1 MSQITKD
8 KLIEGMM
15 EDTLI
20 YIKLFNRELL
30 HLGDRKFLKTFFW
43 LILIEKYENPSLSAI
58 GKKFRVSKSQI
69 TSRMDELVSEGL
81 VDRVH
86 DENDR
91 RIIRVI
97 LTSKGKDF
105 IENNGK
111 YFNKH
116 LKELLSS
123 LSLTEVEELNKSIIT
138 IKNVVLRIQGAFN
151 E

>member
-1 MSQITKD
+1 MSHIQKD
-8 KLIEGMM
+8 KLVEGMM

-43 LILIEKYENPSLSAI
+43 LILINKYDNPSLTNI
-58 GKKFRVSKSQI
+58 GKKLRVSKSQI

-81 VDRVH
+81 IERVH

-91 RIIRVI
+91 RMIRVK
-97 LTSKGKDF
+97 LTSNGKDF

-111 YFNKH
+111 YFNEH
-116 LKELLSS
+116 LKELLSN
-123 LSLTEVEELNKSIIT
+123 LSLDEVEELNKSIMT
-138 IKNVVLRIQGAFN
+138 IKHVVLRIQGAF

>member
-8 KLIEGMM
+8 KMVEGMM
-15 EDTLI
+15 KDILI

-43 LILIEKYENPSLSAI
+43 LILIEKYDNPSLTNI
-58 GKKFRVSKSQI
+58 GKKLRVSKSQI

-81 VDRVH
+81 IERVH

-97 LTSKGKDF
+97 LTSKGQDF
-105 IENNGK
+105 INNNTK
-111 YFNKH
+111 YFNEH
-116 LKELLSS
+116 LKDLLSS
-123 LSLTEVEELNKSIIT
+123 LSLAEVDELNKSIIT
-138 IKNVVLRIQGAFN
+138 IKNIVLKIQGALK
-151 E
+151 

>member
-1 MSQITKD
+1 MGQTQKD
-8 KLIEGMM
+8 ELVEGMM
-15 EDTLI
+15 DDTLI

-30 HLGDRKFLKTFFW
+30 RLGDRKFLKTFFW
-43 LILIEKYENPSLSAI
+43 LILIEKYENPSLSVI
-58 GKKFRVSKSQI
+58 GKKFRISKSQI
-69 TSRMDELVSEGL
+69 TSRMDELVREGL
-81 VDRVH
+81 IERVH

-97 LTSKGKDF
+97 LTGKGQDF

-111 YFNKH
+111 YFNEH

-123 LSLTEVEELNKSIIT
+123 LSLTEVEELNKSIIN
-138 IKNVVLRIQGAFN
+138 IKNVVLRIQGAF

>member
-8 KLIEGMM
+8 KMVEGMM
-15 EDTLI
+15 KDILI

-43 LILIEKYENPSLSAI
+43 LILIEKYDNPSLTNI
-58 GKKFRVSKSQI
+58 GKKLRVSKLQI

-81 VDRVH
+81 IERVH

-97 LTSKGKDF
+97 LTSKGQDF
-105 IENNGK
+105 INNNTK
-111 YFNKH
+111 YFNEH
-116 LKELLSS
+116 LKDLLSS
-123 LSLTEVEELNKSIIT
+123 LSLAEVDELNKSIIT
-138 IKNVVLRIQGAFN
+138 IKNIVLKIQGALK
-151 E
+151 

>member
-1 MSQITKD
+1 MSKIQKD
-8 KLIEGMM
+8 KLVEGIM

-43 LILIEKYENPSLSAI
+43 LILIEKYDNPSLSGI
-58 GKKFRVSKSQI
+58 GKKFRISKSQI
-69 TSRMDELVSEGL
+69 TSRMDELVNEGL
-81 VDRVH
+81 IERVH

-97 LTSKGKDF
+97 LTSKGQDF
-105 IENNGK
+105 IENNSK
-111 YFNKH
+111 YFNEH

-123 LSLTEVEELNKSIIT
+123 LSLSEVEELNKSIMT
-138 IKNVVLRIQGAFN
+138 IKHVVLRIQGAF